1 MYEYDEDCL
10 KVFLKNQSQL
20 FDEPV
25 AETLE
30 EAEAFLEDCM
40 AVIVD
45 SLEEVR
51 EYFEE
56 NGADVDGMSD
66 EELEEASEVFALPG
80 GQYLVGSGSVGGTVP
95 ILQSNWVSARE
106 YDCIPRKKKGRTER
120 YKSRSH
126 LTVAFF
132 SASSMASK
140 MTWEVR
146 IILRKWKYF
155 QETVCRIPALQY
167 LRSPA
172 GSAETLL

>member
-30 EAEAFLEDCM
+30 EVEAFLEDCM

-45 SLEEVR
+45 SLQEVR

-80 GQYLVGSGSVGGTVP
+80 GQYLVVEG
-95 ILQSNWVSARE
+95 
-106 YDCIPRKKKGRTER
+106 
-120 YKSRSH
+120 
-126 LTVAFF
+126 
-132 SASSMASK
+132 
-140 MTWEVR
+140 
-146 IILRKWKYF
+146 
-155 QETVCRIPALQY
+155 
-167 LRSPA
+167 
-172 GSAETLL
+172 